1 MSEEALR
8 RAAAISGRD
17 FPPAQP
23 PQRLPRATTRTVWG
37 LRPYRTSAGN
47 RLLAFRITSEGG
59 VLVLIGGAVPR
70 WAAAESV
77 LSERAAKR
85 WLVAC
90 FSSAEVAQVD

>member
-1 MSEEALR
+1 MREEALR

-23 PQRLPRATTRTVWG
+23 LQRLPQATTRTVWG
-37 LRPYRTSAGN
+37 LRPYRTAAGQ
-47 RLLAFRITSEGG
+47 RLLAFRVTSEGA
-59 VLVLIGGAVPR
+59 VLVLLAGAVPR
-70 WAAAESV
+70 WAPAESL

-90 FSSAEVAQVD
+90 FSSAEFVQAD